1 MAATAAVQRAYEIGD
16 LNSFGI
22 KAASKIYQGTAVG
35 MAAATSVARALVA
48 TDKFLGFATDTF
60 DNSAGADGAKD
71 VVVKTWGYVK
81 LTIAGL
87 TATTA
92 VGTSV
97 YASDDNTYTLTST
110 GNSLIG
116 KVHRVEA
123 GATQAIVAFDADLI

>member
-1 MAATAAVQRAYEIGD
+1 MAATAPVQRTYEIGD

-22 KAASKIYQGTAVG
+22 KAASKIYQGSAVG
-35 MAAATSVARALVA
+35 MAAATAVARALVA

-60 DNSAGADGAKD
+60 DNTAGADGAKD
-71 VVVKTWGYVK
+71 VVVKTWGYIK

-87 TATTA
+87 AAATP

-97 YASDDNTYTLTST
+97 YASDDNTFTLTATS
-110 GNSLIG
+110 NSLVG

-123 GATQAIVAFDADLI
+123 GATQAIVAFDADLV